1 MIKNEQEYKTTLERI
16 SHFQRQVEHLR
27 EVEKIPENYNLSASG
42 FLAELDRMN
51 LEVREYLWSHPSQF
65 SEDRRTA

>member
-1 MIKNEQEYKTTLERI
+1 MIINEQEYKTTLERI
-16 SHFQRQVEHLR
+16 SRFQRQVEHLR
-27 EVEKIPENYNLSASG
+27 EVEKIPENYHLSASG

-51 LEVREYLWSHPSQF
+51 LDVREYLWSHPSQF

>member
-1 MIKNEQEYKTTLERI
+1 MIQNEEEYKTTLERI
-16 SHFQRQVEHLR
+16 NQFQRQVEHLR
-27 EVEKIPENYNLSASG
+27 EVEKIRENYHLSASG

-51 LEVREYLWSHPSQF
+51 LEVREYLWSHPSQL

>member
-1 MIKNEQEYKTTLERI
+1 MIHNEEEYKTALERI
-16 SHFQRQVEHLR
+16 SKFQRQVEHLR
-27 EVEKIPENYNLSASG
+27 EVEKIPENYHLSASG

-51 LEVREYLWSHPSQF
+51 LEVREYLWSHPSKF

>member
-1 MIKNEQEYKTTLERI
+1 MIHNEEEYKTALERI
-16 SHFQRQVEHLR
+16 SQFQRQVEHLR
-27 EVEKIPENYNLSASG
+27 EVEKIPENYHQSASG

-51 LEVREYLWSHPSQF
+51 LEIREYLWSYPSKF

>member
-1 MIKNEQEYKTTLERI
+1 MIQNEEEYKTTLERI
-16 SHFQRQVEHLR
+16 NQFQRQVEHLR
-27 EVEKIPENYNLSASG
+27 EVEKIPENYHLSASG

-51 LEVREYLWSHPSQF
+51 LEVREYLWSHPSKF

>member
-16 SHFQRQVEHLR
+16 NQFQRQVEHLR
-27 EVEKIPENYNLSASG
+27 EVEKIPENYHLSASG

>member
-1 MIKNEQEYKTTLERI
+1 MIHNKKDYKTTLERI
-16 SHFQRQVEHLR
+16 SQFQKQVEHLR
-27 EVEKIPENYNLSASG
+27 KFETNPENYHLSVSG

-51 LEVREYLWSHPSQF
+51 LDVREYLWSHPGQF